1 MVPIRDLKA
10 GNILIDLDMNPKI
23 SYFGV
28 ARRFHGQESE
38 ANTNTVVG
46 TLGYIS
52 PEYARGVQIEFFQ
65 KLVSV
70 INRIGF
76 FIKIKN
82 RFFITGFG
90 YQPVFYLKTITG
102 PTGYCRILT
111 DLFQKSFF
119 FRFKP
124 VFCNRFR
131 RQISQTGTSVRFQ
144 NRL

>member
-52 PEYARGVQIEFFQ
+52 PEYARGYAANGNFSM
-65 KLVSV
+65 KSD
-70 INRIGF
+70 
-76 FIKIKN
+76 
-82 RFFITGFG
+82 
-90 YQPVFYLKTITG
+90 VFNYGL
-102 PTGYCRILT
+102 
-111 DLFQKSFF
+111 
-119 FRFKP
+119 
-124 VFCNRFR
+124 
-131 RQISQTGTSVRFQ
+131 
-144 NRL
+144 